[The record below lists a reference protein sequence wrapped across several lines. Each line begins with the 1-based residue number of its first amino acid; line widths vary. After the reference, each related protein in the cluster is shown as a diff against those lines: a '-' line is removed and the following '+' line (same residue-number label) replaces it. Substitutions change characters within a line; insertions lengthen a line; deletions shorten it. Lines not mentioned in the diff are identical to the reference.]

1 MKKKKISS
9 EHAFGKAYSEW
20 LDTLENLEDFVEG
33 KTIKQKTICYPD
45 KLFEDVKNPEKTEMS
60 AKQILIWAGNAGSL
74 RNSFKF
80 KTSRDNW
87 FSFIEN
93 NWKPFS
99 ILTFLPF
106 ENVYLEMSHEAS
118 IYVHDEYPD
127 NSSNTIMLCEQR
139 TLDRDYPELELMKG
153 EIYIC
158 ITPALHYPDN
168 PAQKRL
174 VTIPAEIHLKENVE
188 IEVDPKKGEFSI
200 DDQLH
205 GMKNSVSPPWLAAF
219 PAGIDGSIWEKEE
232 HDLHITTLFFQ
243 FLTLLSSKG
252 IRQTT
257 LGKVKA
263 ENVLR
268 RKPKNKRHHPM
279 YEYRILEIGD
289 GSEPPLFDQSV
300 TREAIRKRCHAVRG
314 FFRHYK
320 KPLKSGPNKGKTAV
334 FVKGHWRGDKELG
347 VIRKDYVFANAN
359 AR

>member
-1 MKKKKISS
+1 MKKKKISP

-20 LDTLENLEDFVEG
+20 LDILENLEDFVEG
-33 KTIKQKTICYPD
+33 KTIKQKTISYPD
-45 KLFEDVKNPEKTEMS
+45 KLFPDVKNPEKTEMS

-80 KTSRDNW
+80 KTTLDNW
-87 FSFIEN
+87 FSFAEN
-93 NWKPFS
+93 NKKPFS
-99 ILTFLPF
+99 ISTFLPF
-106 ENVYLEMSHEAS
+106 ENVYLEMSGEFFMTDDQNL
-118 IYVHDEYPD
+118 Y

-153 EIYIC
+153 ETYIC
-158 ITPALHYPDN
+158 ITPAEYYPDN
-168 PAQKRL
+168 PARKRI
-174 VTIPAEIHLKENVE
+174 VTMPAEIHLKENVE
-188 IEVDPKKGEFSI
+188 IEVDPQKGEFSI

-205 GMKNSVSPPWLAAF
+205 GMKNNVSPPWLAVF
-219 PAGIDGSIWEKEE
+219 PAGIDGSLWKEEE
-232 HDLHITTLFFQ
+232 HDLYITTLFFQ

-279 YEYRILEIGD
+279 YEYRVLEIGN
-289 GSEPPLFDQSV
+289 GSEPPIFDQSV
-300 TREAIRKRCHAVRG
+300 TKEAIRKRCHAVRG

-320 KPLKSGPNKGKTAV
+320 KPLKTGPNKGKTAV

-359 AR
+359 TR